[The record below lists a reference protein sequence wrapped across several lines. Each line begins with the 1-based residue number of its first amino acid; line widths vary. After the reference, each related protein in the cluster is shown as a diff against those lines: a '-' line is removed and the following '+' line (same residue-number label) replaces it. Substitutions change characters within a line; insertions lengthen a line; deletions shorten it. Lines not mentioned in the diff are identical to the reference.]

1 MAKKWLLTMLV
12 LIWVAVA
19 ATYAGDEF
27 RKMRLAVGKDSL
39 PTQPLITQSLIK
51 E

>member
-1 MAKKWLLTMLV
+1 MAKKWALSVLV

-27 RKMRLAVGKDSL
+27 RKMRLATVAKSATVQAD
-39 PTQPLITQSLIK
+39 
-51 E
+51 

>member
-1 MAKKWLLTMLV
+1 MAKKWALSVLV

-39 PTQPLITQSLIK
+39 TAQPLITQSPIK